1 MEGACN
7 ERQEGVRYGVF
18 ARVGG
23 LGQEIRVEAAL
34 GERCES

>member
-1 MEGACN
+1 MDGACN
-7 ERQEGVRYGVF
+7 ERQQGVRYWVF

-23 LGQEIRVEAAL
+23 LAQEIRVEAAL